1 MIKIHVHLRFVQRS
15 VDNHSSAEA
24 LWPYIYNFIR
34 RSNWVP
40 QPGHVLYHIYFC
52 ES

>member
-15 VDNHSSAEA
+15 VDNNSSAGA
-24 LWPYIYNFIR
+24 LWPYIYNCIR
-34 RSNWVP
+34 RSNREP